1 MGLYK
6 MLPKTG
12 PHEEP
17 DGQGNVVTYAAGDV
31 IENDSDLST
40 RFPGKFIRIDTGQS
54 AGKDMQPKIPIPHRF
69 IRELAPSPHDAPK
82 VPKVGSDDVP
92 IDRFTP
98 PTSEVDA
105 PEIEL
110 PAGSAPIEPE
120 ENKAVN
126 VPEIPDL
133 EVDNKLAD

>member
-17 DGQGNVVTYAAGDV
+17 DGQGNVVTYVAGDV

-69 IRELAPSPHDAPK
+69 IREPAPVLVTQVAPESVQP
-82 VPKVGSDDVP
+82 VPKIPEVGSNGVP
-92 IDRFTP
+92 VDRFFT
-98 PTSEVDA
+98 
-105 PEIEL
+105 
-110 PAGSAPIEPE
+110 PE
-120 ENKAVN
+120 EV
-126 VPEIPDL
+126 
-133 EVDNKLAD
+133 ADETEAAE